1 MNRCAIH
8 TKACAFL
15 AGIAALLSLTGSPA
29 SAEPVPNHVR
39 LGALTPTGIVSIE
52 EWLDAGLGGFGYI
65 EGTNLTTERKRA
77 DSEEALRSAALALV
91 QSRVDI
97 IVAFGTPAAR
107 AALSVT
113 SKIPVVFI
121 SGDPVGT
128 GLVASL
134 ARPGGNGTGVSTL
147 NIELIPKRLELL
159 RQVLPRTRRVM
170 LLSNPTSALHPQVL
184 KHAQIGAS
192 ALHMQ
197 LIPLDAR
204 NVEELEMA
212 LRRLQRSEADG
223 FLPSSEALFLANQSK
238 IAEAVA
244 KAKMPA
250 VFPWPQGHDPGVL
263 MAYGP
268 SAKEIGIRT
277 AGYVDRIL
285 KGARP
290 AELPIEQLS
299 KYELVVSLRAARDLG
314 IKISQEVLL
323 RADEVIR

>member
-1 MNRCAIH
+1 MNRNAAFIR
-8 TKACAFL
+8 ACASL
-15 AGIAALLSLTGSPA
+15 AGLAVLVSLTGPPA
-29 SAEPVPNHVR
+29 SADPVPNHVR
-39 LGALTPTGIVSIE
+39 LGTLTPTGIVSIE
-52 EWLDAGLGGFGYI
+52 EWLEAGLGGLGYI
-65 EGTNLTTERKRA
+65 EGTNLTAERKRA

-91 QSRVDI
+91 QSRVDV

-128 GLVASL
+128 GLAASL
-134 ARPGGNGTGVSTL
+134 ARPGANGTGVSTL

-159 RQVLPRTRRVM
+159 RQVLAHTRRVM
-170 LLSNPTSALHPQVL
+170 LLANPSSALYPQVL

-197 LIPLDAR
+197 LIPLEAR
-204 NVEELEMA
+204 NVEELEVA
-212 LRRLQRSEADG
+212 LRRIQRSEADG
-223 FLPSSEALFLANQSK
+223 FTPSSEALFLANQSK

-244 KAKMPA
+244 RARMPA

-277 AGYVDRIL
+277 AVYVDRIL
-285 KGARP
+285 KGAKP
-290 AELPIEQLS
+290 GELPIEQLS
-299 KYELVVSLRAARDLG
+299 KYELVISLRAARDLG
-314 IKISQEVLL
+314 IKVPQEVLL
-323 RADEVIR
+323 RADQVIR